1 MSDFFGIA
9 CLPRHERNSKNVS
22 FFGTIR
28 PALNCCQTKFFP
40 CLFVVAHVAIGGVAL
55 SCWFPSRV
63 TNLERRQQQPPNT
76 RVALTTMARLR
87 HRPYAHNNTSS
98 ADAALYIIQAT
109 KAQSRASHSHRSRHR
124 RRQGRRNLFPCN
136 KSPNRADPSVAPN
149 PHSLCQQKKRKKEK
163 ETSVRGT
170 NQRRR
175 RLHRE
180 TPSKSTHEGKDQRRR
195 RKDRGAKD
203 DEQPIFFR
211 SGIRG
216 EGESLRWACDDDVDR
231 LACSSA
237 IRPSRR

>member
-149 PHSLCQQKKRKKEK
+149 PHSLCQQKK
-163 ETSVRGT
+163 
-170 NQRRR
+170 
-175 RLHRE
+175 
-180 TPSKSTHEGKDQRRR
+180 GKR
-195 RKDRGAKD
+195 RKRQASEGRTKGADACTKKRQANRRTRANIK
-203 DEQPIFFR
+203 EEEKTEARKTTSSRFFFR
-211 SGIRG
+211 SGIRD
-216 EGESLRWACDDDVDR
+216 EGESL
-231 LACSSA
+231 
-237 IRPSRR
+237 